1 MTIHSVPVPMIRL
14 LFSAFLLIFLAL
26 PPKAGAATPQG
37 SAANTTL
44 ITLLNTPGIKGA
56 IPTKVL
62 RKALEGYYALLEQGR
77 VARKGILTVIDF
89 NRPSVDRRIFVLD
102 IEKGELLHSGLV
114 AHGMGSG
121 EGMAERFSNIP
132 GSHQS
137 SLGFYSTG
145 ATYQGSH
152 GYSLRLQGLDPGIND
167 NAAMRS
173 IVIHGAEYVSD
184 DFIRKHGR
192 LGRSHGCPALSFSS
206 FQQVI
211 DLIKGGSCLFIY
223 QDVLD
228 AKQVS

>member
-1 MTIHSVPVPMIRL
+1 MNHL
-14 LFSAFLLIFLAL
+14 LLSAFLLIFLAL
-26 PPKAGAATPQG
+26 PLNAGAVAPQG
-37 SAANTTL
+37 SAANTAL

-56 IPTKVL
+56 IHPKVL

-77 VARKGILTVIDF
+77 LAREGILTVIDF

-102 IEKGELLHSGLV
+102 IEQGRLLHSGLV

-137 SLGFYSTG
+137 SLGFFSTG
-145 ATYQGSH
+145 ATYQGAH
-152 GYSLRLQGLDPGIND
+152 GYSLRLEGLEPGLND

-173 IVIHGAEYVSD
+173 IVIHGAKYVSD

-223 QDVLD
+223 QDALD
-228 AKQVS
+228 GNQVS